1 MNITNRGKKI
11 INIGSL
17 ALLPGNTAPLPKE
30 YEGNPVI
37 GFFIKRGTLV
47 CDQPFQSNAAQT
59 PLNDDA
65 EAAVRAEAEARD
77 KAETAKAK
85 EIEEATRS
93 IKKMNRAELDAAC
106 AEAGI
111 QVEEGD
117 TVPTLQQK
125 LIAKLQEG

>member
-65 EAAVRAEAEARD
+65 EAAVRAEAEA
-77 KAETAKAK
+77 AKAK

-93 IKKMNRAELDAAC
+93 IQKMNRAELDAAC

>member
-1 MNITNRGKKI
+1 M
-11 INIGSL
+11 
-17 ALLPGNTAPLPKE
+17 
-30 YEGNPVI
+30 
-37 GFFIKRGTLV
+37 

-65 EAAVRAEAEARD
+65 EAAVRAEAEA
-77 KAETAKAK
+77 AKAK

-111 QVEEGD
+111 EVEEGD

>member
-65 EAAVRAEAEARD
+65 EAAVRAEAEA
-77 KAETAKAK
+77 AKAK

-111 QVEEGD
+111 EVEEGD

-125 LIAKLQEG
+125 LIAKLQDG

>member
-65 EAAVRAEAEARD
+65 EAAVRAEAEA
-77 KAETAKAK
+77 AKAK

-93 IKKMNRAELDAAC
+93 IKKMNRAGLDAAC

>member
-65 EAAVRAEAEARD
+65 EAAVRAEAEA
-77 KAETAKAK
+77 AKAK

-117 TVPTLQQK
+117 TVPTLQQQ

>member
-65 EAAVRAEAEARD
+65 EAAVRAEAEA
-77 KAETAKAK
+77 AKAK

>member
-47 CDQPFQSNAAQT
+47 CDQPFQSNAVQT

-65 EAAVRAEAEARD
+65 EAAVRAEAEA
-77 KAETAKAK
+77 AKAK

-111 QVEEGD
+111 EVEEGD

>member
-65 EAAVRAEAEARD
+65 EAAVRAVAEA
-77 KAETAKAK
+77 AKAK

>member
-11 INIGSL
+11 IYIGSL

-65 EAAVRAEAEARD
+65 EAAVRAEAEA
-77 KAETAKAK
+77 AKAK

>member
-65 EAAVRAEAEARD
+65 EAAVRAEAEA
-77 KAETAKAK
+77 AEAK

-111 QVEEGD
+111 EVEEGD

>member
-65 EAAVRAEAEARD
+65 KAAVRAEAEA
-77 KAETAKAK
+77 AKAK

-111 QVEEGD
+111 EVEEGD

>member
-47 CDQPFQSNAAQT
+47 CDQPFQSNVAQT

-65 EAAVRAEAEARD
+65 EAAVRAEAEA
-77 KAETAKAK
+77 AKAK

>member
-37 GFFIKRGTLV
+37 GFFVKRGTLV

-65 EAAVRAEAEARD
+65 EAAVRAEAEA
-77 KAETAKAK
+77 TKAK

>member
-65 EAAVRAEAEARD
+65 EAAVRAEAEA
-77 KAETAKAK
+77 AKAK

-111 QVEEGD
+111 EVEEGD

>member
-65 EAAVRAEAEARD
+65 EAAVRAEAEA
-77 KAETAKAK
+77 AKAK
-85 EIEEATRS
+85 ELEEATRS

>member
-65 EAAVRAEAEARD
+65 EAAVRAEAEA
-77 KAETAKAK
+77 AKAK

-125 LIAKLQEG
+125 LIAKL

>member
-65 EAAVRAEAEARD
+65 EAAVRAEA
-77 KAETAKAK
+77 AKAK

>member
-65 EAAVRAEAEARD
+65 EAAVRAEAEA
-77 KAETAKAK
+77 TKAK

-93 IKKMNRAELDAAC
+93 IKKMNRADLDAAC

>member
-37 GFFIKRGTLV
+37 GFFVKRGTLV
-47 CDQPFQSNAAQT
+47 CDQPFQSNAAQA

-65 EAAVRAEAEARD
+65 EAAVRAEAEA
-77 KAETAKAK
+77 AKAK

>member
-47 CDQPFQSNAAQT
+47 CDQPFQSNAAQP

-65 EAAVRAEAEARD
+65 EAAVRAEA
-77 KAETAKAK
+77 AKAK

>member
-11 INIGSL
+11 INIGTL

-65 EAAVRAEAEARD
+65 EAAVRAEAEA
-77 KAETAKAK
+77 AKAK

>member
-1 MNITNRGKKI
+1 MNITNSGKKI

-65 EAAVRAEAEARD
+65 EAAVRAEAEA
-77 KAETAKAK
+77 AKAK

>member
-65 EAAVRAEAEARD
+65 EAA
-77 KAETAKAK
+77 KAK

>member
-37 GFFIKRGTLV
+37 GFFVKRGTLV

-65 EAAVRAEAEARD
+65 EAAVRAEAEA
-77 KAETAKAK
+77 AKAK

-111 QVEEGD
+111 EVEEGD

>member
-65 EAAVRAEAEARD
+65 EAAVRAEAEA
-77 KAETAKAK
+77 TKAK

-111 QVEEGD
+111 EVEEGD

>member
-65 EAAVRAEAEARD
+65 EAAVRAEAEA
-77 KAETAKAK
+77 AKAP
-85 EIEEATRS
+85 EIEEAPRS
-93 IKKMNRAELDAAC
+93 IKKMTRAELDAAC

>member
-1 MNITNRGKKI
+1 MTITNRGKKI

-65 EAAVRAEAEARD
+65 EAAVRAEAEA
-77 KAETAKAK
+77 AKAK

-111 QVEEGD
+111 EVEEGD

>member
-11 INIGSL
+11 INIGTL

-65 EAAVRAEAEARD
+65 EAAVRAEAEAR
-77 KAETAKAK
+77 AEAK